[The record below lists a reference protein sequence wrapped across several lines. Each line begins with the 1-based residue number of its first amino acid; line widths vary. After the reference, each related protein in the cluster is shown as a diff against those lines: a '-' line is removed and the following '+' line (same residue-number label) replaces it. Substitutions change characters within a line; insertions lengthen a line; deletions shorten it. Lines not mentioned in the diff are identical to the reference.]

1 MLQNLSLQQLRE
13 LKEKLKEVQEILNPE
28 HLDFTGLYNTSNHHA
43 LMIMHLDLEV
53 GFYFCQRLEERDN
66 K

>member
-1 MLQNLSLQQLRE
+1 MLHNLSLQKLEE
-13 LKEKLKEVQEILNPE
+13 LQAKLKEVQEILNPE
-28 HLDFTGLYNTSNHHA
+28 HLGFTELYNTSNHHA

-53 GFYFCQRLEERDN
+53 GSYLCQRLAERDN

>member
-1 MLQNLSLQQLRE
+1 MLQNLSLQQLKE
-13 LKEKLKEVQEILNPE
+13 LQAKLKEVQEILNPE

-43 LMIMHLDLEV
+43 LMIKHLDLEV
-53 GFYFCQRLEERDN
+53 GSYLCQRLEERDN